1 MFLSELWAL
10 YIVSSIIQGLVVS
23 GGEDGRISLWQV
35 GKSRMS
41 GSEGHLKDDSENEHE
56 DENVEMETEEVPK
69 NPPTGRRRRESAEAD
84 DTKASSHTNLHQRI
98 SSIFIIL
105 LGIEEGKKRGL
116 GKGVLHYRFGSWHS
130 SLVQIE

>member
-1 MFLSELWAL
+1 VEDGGGTGRRAYRNCAIRLLERRGMLASEFWAL
-10 YIVSSIIQGLVVS
+10 YIVSSITQGLVVS

-41 GSEGHLKDDSENEHE
+41 GSEGHLKDDSENEQE
-56 DENVEMETEEVPK
+56 DENVEMETEEVPM

-98 SSIFIIL
+98 
-105 LGIEEGKKRGL
+105 
-116 GKGVLHYRFGSWHS
+116 
-130 SLVQIE
+130 